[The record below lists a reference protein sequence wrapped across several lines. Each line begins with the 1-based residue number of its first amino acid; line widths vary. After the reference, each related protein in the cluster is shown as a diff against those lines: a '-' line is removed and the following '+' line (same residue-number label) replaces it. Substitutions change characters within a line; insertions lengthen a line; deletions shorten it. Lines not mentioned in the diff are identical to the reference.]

1 MLASLDVM
9 PEETSLK
16 SGEKQQF
23 SALGKDAFGNEID
36 VVPTWKVEGEIGSI
50 NSEGVFTAT
59 VAGRGKTVATS
70 GPVTDESIVT
80 VTPGEVVSISVVPEI
95 VEISVSGKQQFNAK
109 GLDKH
114 GNEIDIE
121 PQWSVTSGVGSIDP
135 TGLFEATVRGEGK
148 VLATNE
154 GIVGSAD
161 VTTVA
166 GDLARLRIVP
176 SALTMESG
184 SSQQFKIEGLDANDN
199 AVDEV
204 TVAWSVSGEIG
215 TIAETSGLFTAVRAG
230 KGKVLVS
237 SGPIEASAVVEVVPG
252 APSIENSTVSVAPET
267 LPADG
272 ETAALVTVTVKDA
285 FNNPVPGLEITVT
298 SNRAEDKVQI
308 SEEKTDENGIVKC
321 RVSSKTPGQAI
332 LTVDSA
338 GATLAE
344 SIVLEF
350 QVPSE

>member
-16 SGEKQQF
+16 SGEKLQF

-50 NSEGVFTAT
+50 DSEGIFTAKL
-59 VAGRGKTVATS
+59 AGKGKTVATS

-80 VTPGEVVSISVVPEI
+80 VTSGGVVSISVVPEI

-109 GLDKH
+109 ALDKH

-121 PQWSVTSGVGSIDP
+121 PQWSVTSGVGSIDSR
-135 TGLFEATVRGEGK
+135 GLFEATARGEGK

-166 GDLARLRIVP
+166 GDLVRLRIVP
-176 SALTMESG
+176 SKLTMESG

-204 TVAWSVSGEIG
+204 TVAWSTSGEIG
-215 TIAETSGLFTAVRAG
+215 TITETSGLFTAVRAG
-230 KGKVLVS
+230 KGKVLAS
-237 SGPIEASAVVEVVPG
+237 SGPIKASAVVEVVPG

-272 ETAALVTVTVKDA
+272 ETAALVIVTVKDE
-285 FNNPVPGLEITVT
+285 FNNLVPGLKVT
-298 SNRAEDKVQI
+298 ISSNRAEDKVQI
-308 SEEKTDENGIVKC
+308 SETKTDENGIVKC
-321 RVSSKTPGQAI
+321 RVSSKTPGRTI
-332 LTVDSA
+332 LTVDTV
-338 GATLAE
+338 GATLSE

-350 QVPSE
+350 KEPK